1 MSDSDS
7 SRSDLD
13 INIDPDVA
21 AAYNRGPDRVVHKG
35 KQYLW
40 RKHRDNTRA
49 FSQPSVIWFLG
60 DEYER
65 TGNSRQKRFWR
76 CGRCKGTTM
85 LACGGGSSSGLRHL
99 KKKHRID
106 KQGQQTATKQRTIT
120 SVLFA
125 AATTVATLVPP
136 NTLFHRHRPIRP
148 VRLTGFQQAR
158 QAFPQA

>member
-35 KQYLW
+35 KEYLW

-49 FSQPSVIWFLG
+49 FSQPSIIWFVG

-65 TGNSRQKRFWR
+65 TGNSR
-76 CGRCKGTTM
+76 
-85 LACGGGSSSGLRHL
+85 
-99 KKKHRID
+99 
-106 KQGQQTATKQRTIT
+106 
-120 SVLFA
+120 
-125 AATTVATLVPP
+125 
-136 NTLFHRHRPIRP
+136 
-148 VRLTGFQQAR
+148 
-158 QAFPQA
+158 

>member
-1 MSDSDS
+1 MSDPDS

-76 CGRCKGTTM
+76 CGLCKGTTM
-85 LACGGGSSSGLRHL
+85 LACGGYRA
-99 KKKHRID
+99 R
-106 KQGQQTATKQRTIT
+106 
-120 SVLFA
+120 VFA
-125 AATTVATLVPP
+125 
-136 NTLFHRHRPIRP
+136 I
-148 VRLTGFQQAR
+148 
-158 QAFPQA
+158 